1 MEYKKTKKKK
11 YFMKGA
17 YIMKYKNKKNLGA
30 YVTYALAEK
39 EKVDKDT
46 KTARPSDFQVEEMR
60 DFCIENKK

>member
-1 MEYKKTKKKK
+1 
-11 YFMKGA
+11 
-17 YIMKYKNKKNLGA
+17 MKYKNKKNLGA